1 MLNGNFPRYTKAVL
15 KQEMESIKANR
26 QEQKKIRAEKEA
38 EKMENKIEALK
49 SKFGK

>member
-1 MLNGNFPRYTKAVL
+1 
-15 KQEMESIKANR
+15 MECIKANR